1 MTCTQCCNQG
11 RECVCSPERIA
22 LQVVASEMVRMIELP
37 AIKRERESIATMI
50 DAQARTREVAYP
62 YQHSIT
68 VAVLYALAEEIRNM
82 P

>member
-11 RECVCSPERIA
+11 RECVCSKESLLELTKRE
-22 LQVVASEMVRMIELP
+22 LVRMIELP
-37 AIKRERESIATMI
+37 VIKRERESIATMI